1 MFSLVPCHLCSTLC
15 WLWCIQFWTTKA
27 CCLLNCWL
35 LYLFLWRLV
44 ASATTV
50 LLENNIIE
58 GVGSGWQFYLLCQYL
73 KLQGTHSIFHYY
85 ESVSQSFNRIL
96 TGVWESCYIQTWKT
110 YQGWSKRSWCFLHN
124 SMCWLIREDWYEKY
138 DIWDSTTRGNN
149 MLYITLLD
157 LIFVVSFCDF
167 VQFW

>member
-1 MFSLVPCHLCSTLC
+1 MCLVWFSDICATHC
-15 WLWCIQFWTTKA
+15 WLCCIQFWTTKA

-73 KLQGTHSIFHYY
+73 KLQGTHSIFHYC
-85 ESVSQSFNRIL
+85 ESARQSLTKYWVAIL
-96 TGVWESCYIQTWKT
+96 EL
-110 YQGWSKRSWCFLHN
+110 SW
-124 SMCWLIREDWYEKY
+124 Y
-138 DIWDSTTRGNN
+138 
-149 MLYITLLD
+149 LLD
-157 LIFVVSFCDF
+157 ILEARINSQQTDIPLPTRVHLRIQHS
-167 VQFW
+167 WI